1 MNGKNIFITGAN
13 GEVGHGLI
21 EKLKAQ
27 GLKLMAFDLNDL
39 DKNLLPYVNTF
50 IKGDI
55 SDKKLIEEIF
65 KKNKINIIYHLAA
78 ILSTSG
84 EKNPYLAHSVNVEG
98 TINLLEACVKLNYPI
113 KFIFPSSIAIYGIP
127 DLRTKM
133 KSGKVKESEF
143 LNPITMYGIN
153 KLYCE
158 QLGYYYSANYK
169 LLSEPGGSKSRRLA
183 TKLKRN
189 IDFRCLR
196 FPGLISADT
205 IPSGGTSD
213 YAPEMIH
220 FAAQG
225 KGYLCFVRSDSTI
238 PFMAMPDAIKA
249 LLLLT
254 KAAKDKLSQPVYNV
268 SGFSVSAAEIKK
280 IVKKHF
286 PKAKITYKVNLPRQ
300 KIVDSWPEDIDD
312 AKAKKDWGWKPDYN
326 FQKAF
331 ANNLIPSIRNRYKS

>member
-1 MNGKNIFITGAN
+1 MIYHYIIFTSMDIVLITGAN

-21 EKLKAQ
+21 KKLKAQ
-27 GLKLMAFDLNDL
+27 GLKLIAFDLNDL

-50 IKGDI
+50 VKGDI
-55 SDKKLIEEIF
+55 TDKKLIEEIF

-84 EKNPYLAHSVNVEG
+84 EKNPYLAHNVNVEG
-98 TINLLEACVKLNYPI
+98 TINLLEASVKQNYPI
-113 KFIFPSSIAIYGIP
+113 KFIFPSSIAVYGLPNLKI
-127 DLRTKM
+127 KN
-133 KSGKVKESEF
+133 KISKIKEDQY

-158 QLGYYYSANYK
+158 QLGIYYSSHYQQLADSPK
-169 LLSEPGGSKSRRLA
+169 L
-183 TKLKRN
+183 N
-189 IDFRCLR
+189 IDFRSVR
-196 FPGLISADT
+196 FPGLISAET
-205 IPSGGTSD
+205 IPTGGTSD

-225 KGYLCFVRSDSTI
+225 RSYLCFVRSDSTI

-254 KAAKDKLSQPVYNV
+254 KAPKNKLSQPVYNV

-280 IVKKHF
+280 IVLKHF

-300 KIVDSWPEDIDD
+300 KIVDSWPEEIDD
-312 AKAKKDWGWKPDYN
+312 SKAKKDWGWKADYN

-331 ANNLIPSIRNRYKS
+331 NKYLIPSIRNRYKS